1 MSVVRDEEKDEYLGK
16 ENACLHNVLGAPR
29 LPSACATE
37 RLLTGNRG
45 GFSLDDH
52 RLSSLYRVP
61 ETLVNQLTNRYF
73 SAFL

>member
-1 MSVVRDEEKDEYLGK
+1 MSAESGQKEDEYLGK
-16 ENACLHNVLGAPR
+16 ENACLHHVLGAPR

-45 GFSLDDH
+45 GFSLDGH

-61 ETLVNQLTNRYF
+61 ETLVNQLPNRYF